1 MFCSVESKMTID
13 MRVYMQILNATIM
26 TGPKFNVETKIQTRH
41 EPQSENLWTEKL
53 RHTLENNTNLSAG
66 MMINAHF
73 STH

>member
-26 TGPKFNVETKIQTRH
+26 TGPKFNVRNQNSNTTQ
-41 EPQSENLWTEKL
+41 PQSENLRTEKM